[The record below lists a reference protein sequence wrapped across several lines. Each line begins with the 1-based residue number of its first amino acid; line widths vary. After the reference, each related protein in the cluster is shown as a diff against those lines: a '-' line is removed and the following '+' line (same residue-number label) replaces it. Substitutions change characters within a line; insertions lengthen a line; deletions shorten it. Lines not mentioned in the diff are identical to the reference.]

1 MEPIISI
8 ILLLTPVAVF
18 ILLAL
23 KNLLDILKFKNIK
36 EIVRDTDFLKL
47 LGIPVGIILVLILIG
62 YLFETKILDILLA
75 NFFIFGLFDLLPVFP
90 GRWPMNRNQNL
101 TKLAG
106 GSFANLREYF
116 NYIRYYF
123 CYI

>member
-62 YLFETKILDILLA
+62 YFKTEILFLTHLFSGYRSIFV
-75 NFFIFGLFDLLPVFP
+75 NFY
-90 GRWPMNRNQNL
+90 NL
-101 TKLAG
+101 HGWKK
-106 GSFANLREYF
+106 R
-116 NYIRYYF
+116 R
-123 CYI
+123 